1 MTDILYAAA
10 MIGGVGLF
18 VGIFLGFAG
27 KVFAVKVNQKEKDI
41 LDVLPGANCG
51 GCGYSGCAA
60 LAAAIARGEAG
71 ATSCV
76 VGQEPVA
83 NQIRWII
90 GGKSERI
97 VRNVAFVRCSGDC
110 SSTFD
115 RYEYTGPRTCA
126 ALALAP
132 EGGPKSCFYGCIG
145 CGDCVAGCEYGAIYI
160 ERGVAVVDEDKCLDC
175 RKCIKTCPKGLIVEV
190 PYYRASHVGCVNPL
204 KGKAVMEN
212 CKIGCISCGK
222 CAKNCHMN
230 AIDLSGGYP
239 VIDYDKCDNCGTCR
253 DNCPR
258 HCIV

>member
-97 VRNVAFVRCSGDC
+97 VRNVAFVRCSGDW
-110 SSTFD
+110 SIRRMAAWKSGRPMISWTWALKAS
-115 RYEYTGPRTCA
+115 GPGSA
-126 ALALAP
+126 SP
-132 EGGPKSCFYGCIG
+132 FH
-145 CGDCVAGCEYGAIYI
+145 
-160 ERGVAVVDEDKCLDC
+160 
-175 RKCIKTCPKGLIVEV
+175 V
-190 PYYRASHVGCVNPL
+190 PSLYR
-204 KGKAVMEN
+204 
-212 CKIGCISCGK
+212 
-222 CAKNCHMN
+222 
-230 AIDLSGGYP
+230 LSA
-239 VIDYDKCDNCGTCR
+239 
-253 DNCPR
+253 
-258 HCIV
+258 

>member
-110 SSTFD
+110 VS
-115 RYEYTGPRTCA
+115 
-126 ALALAP
+126 
-132 EGGPKSCFYGCIG
+132 
-145 CGDCVAGCEYGAIYI
+145 GCEYGAIYI

>member
-1 MTDILYAAA
+1 M
-10 MIGGVGLF
+10 
-18 VGIFLGFAG
+18 
-27 KVFAVKVNQKEKDI
+27 
-41 LDVLPGANCG
+41 
-51 GCGYSGCAA
+51 
-60 LAAAIARGEAG
+60 
-71 ATSCV
+71 
-76 VGQEPVA
+76 
-83 NQIRWII
+83 
-90 GGKSERI
+90 
-97 VRNVAFVRCSGDC
+97 AFVRCSGDC
-110 SSTFD
+110 NSTFD
-115 RYEYTGPRTCA
+115 RYDYTGPKTCA

-145 CGDCVAGCEYGAIYI
+145 CGDCVAGCEFGAIYI
-160 ERGVAVVDEDKCLDC
+160 ERGVAVVDEEKCLDC

-204 KGKAVMEN
+204 KGKIVMDN

-230 AIDLSGGYP
+230 AIDLSGGFP